1 MRMALGSEEA
11 IRQQSKNTL
20 KTHNQSSNSKT
31 DLKSSGLFEKNSF
44 QDFTN
49 KQFKNVLFDPSSM
62 DNFIQELETVIDAR
76 SKDAKSQL
84 KSDLN
89 KNLISPQTYRRKAL
103 DLEKWVTNERKDL
116 LTKKQKMLQTAE
128 EMGTYLEKLGQ
139 DKKSMIEKI
148 GSPRVPKRLLDSQSS
163 VDFDEIEESDE
174 SQRVRQARQQLKK
187 ISKQMDTQGETE
199 EDTKVKELQKKKA
212 AAMKLMQEKEKL
224 IEEGL
229 KS

>member
-49 KQFKNVLFDPSSM
+49 KQFKNLLFDTSSM

-187 ISKQMDTQGETE
+187 ISKQMDTQGEIE